1 MQVWKISQTPHS
13 SRQLRHHRYV
23 HSDQFSLTTM
33 IPTFGP
39 IIHLRGLDDSLASVD
54 ASAVED
60 ECFWIVA
67 PLQLAL
73 PLLTLAP
80 GLDNAKTD
88 FHSLPSVLTAPL
100 TR

>member
-33 IPTFGP
+33 IPTFGL

-73 PLLTLAP
+73 RLLTLAP

-88 FHSLPSVLTAPL
+88 SHLLPSVLTVPL

>member
-73 PLLTLAP
+73 RLLTLAL

-88 FHSLPSVLTAPL
+88 FHSLLSVLTAPL